1 MYCQLQSCVKRIVY
15 EPLLISETT
24 RISVL
29 LSGCWEFSES
39 LSNTS
44 FPTSRDFVLTNWTI
58 RLSIAGTS
66 QTCCRRY
73 VRVLCYSESLWGKS
87 PDTGQR
93 LPWRCA
99 TVAGSNS
106 RATEGGEACALTA
119 EPRGWV
125 TVFVIDKVMQVA
137 CAHKHC
143 DACYQDGDY
152 SRGTRIFW
160 YNVLIWPSYKWKRK
174 ISSDLVLIGHPRMRR
189 GNVFS
194 CICL

>member
-1 MYCQLQSCVKRIVY
+1 MKRHTFLY
-15 EPLLISETT
+15 YYPGADES
-24 RISVL
+24 SVWV
-29 LSGCWEFSES
+29 SF

-44 FPTSRDFVLTNWTI
+44 FPTSRDLVLTNWTN
-58 RLSIAGTS
+58 RCTNPGTS
-66 QTCCRRY
+66 QTCFRRY

-106 RATEGGEACALTA
+106 RAIEGGEACALTA
-119 EPRGWV
+119 EPRDWV

-152 SRGTRIFW
+152 SWGTPSFC
-160 YNVLIWPSYKWKRK
+160 YNVLISSSYKWKRK
-174 ISSDLVLIGHPRMRR
+174 IACDLVTLFATRKCGLVM
-189 GNVFS
+189 FS
-194 CICL
+194 VAFVMSK